1 MTNLSGRA
9 SSTMVAA
16 IAVSAAIAAIQ
27 VGAASAAETCLA
39 APKGGAPAGQHWFY
53 RVESGTKRHCWY
65 LGDQGK
71 TASQPPASTS
81 ARRAAPA
88 PSVAS
93 NQTLAPSTAD
103 AHAEWQRPQAFTE
116 DEKNLNARDLA
127 VPFNGQTPAAPY
139 GSQPDAPGRASAATP
154 DGSSQAAAVF
164 PPPNGVASAA
174 AATSAT
180 ASMQQAD
187 AAGTDTAE
195 TSPAETSE
203 GATTETTTPSAAIA
217 AAPSD
222 YSAIGTVPYL
232 IGLTLLIFGA
242 LILFVLSGSTIYR
255 RLAER
260 AKRRGPRSFGQGPV
274 QGPVDGAPAPYVT
287 EKPLDADDNLYQLR
301 ELLGR
306 LKLDA
311 PPQSED
317 AVPQLYSGQP

>member
-9 SSTMVAA
+9 SSTMMAA

-53 RVESGTKRHCWY
+53 RVETGTKRHCWY

-81 ARRAAPA
+81 ARRA
-88 PSVAS
+88 
-93 NQTLAPSTAD
+93 TLAPSTAD

-139 GSQPDAPGRASAATP
+139 GSQPDAPGGASAVTP